1 MCRADEQNASVFGHK
16 GKPAS
21 TTIQVMSDNAP
32 PRKVADTPTER
43 LADLM
48 REASALTEGQDAYL
62 TKMTSPP
69 SEACKALGLATE
81 TAPWGELHASGQT
94 MFRFSSA
101 WTTDNVEAKTLAMF
115 AYMLKARR
123 VLEVG
128 MFTGFGALS
137 IAEVLPSD
145 GKMISC
151 EIDPFLA
158 TFSKPFF
165 AKSPHGQKV
174 DVRIGAALETMRAY
188 DAVAEGG
195 GCDMIFIDADKGGYA
210 DYYEAALT
218 TPGLLADG
226 GVIVVDNTLFK
237 GQAWM
242 PPQDPARDH
251 LSWNA
256 GGVAIA
262 EFNEMVRTDDR
273 VEQVILPIRD
283 GITIVRR
290 KGGVDSAFRR
300 PAPAVSAA
308 AETTPKEQEAAAPA
322 VQSKLSIDAV
332 DPTIAKA
339 TTNVVDVSDA
349 SADAV
354 ITGVG
359 GKNIL
364 ERMRLDGKVAL
375 VTGGGQGIGRAF
387 AHALCEAGASVMVV
401 DLDLARAETVAAELS
416 AKGGMAIAHK
426 ANVADEASVAAMVAA
441 AIDRL
446 GGLHIAVNNAG
457 INKNSAAEDTPMDE
471 FDATFNVNTRGVFMC
486 CQHEARHMLKNGGGK
501 IINTASMASL
511 IVPHPQKQAAYNASK
526 SAVVK
531 LTQSLA
537 CEWADRGV
545 NVNCMSPGIV
555 DTPLIWENPALKP
568 LAEKWIGDMPIGRLC
583 NVTDLQ
589 AAIVYLASEASDYMV
604 GHNLV
609 IEGGQSLW

>member
-1 MCRADEQNASVFGHK
+1 MCRAQEQFASVFGHK
-16 GKPAS
+16 KGVVP
-21 TTIQVMSDNAP
+21 TIQPEPSVKRAI
-32 PRKVADTPTER
+32 VDTPNER
-43 LADLM
+43 LADVL
-48 REASALTEGQDAYL
+48 REACNIAEGQDAYL

-69 SEACKALGLATE
+69 SEACAALGKATE
-81 TAPWGELHASGQT
+81 NANWGELHASGQT

-115 AYMLKARR
+115 AYMLKAKR
-123 VLEVG
+123 VLEIG

-145 GKMISC
+145 GKMVSC

-165 AKSPHGQKV
+165 AKSPHGHKV
-174 DVRIGAALETMRAY
+174 DVRIGAALETMRNY
-188 DAVAEGG
+188 DATAEGG
-195 GCDMIFIDADKGGYA
+195 GFDMIFIDADKGGYA

-218 TPGLLADG
+218 TPGLLAEG

-237 GQAWM
+237 GQAWL
-242 PPQDPARDH
+242 PPQEAARDY

-262 EFNEMVRTDDR
+262 AFNEMVKDDDR
-273 VEQVILPIRD
+273 VEQVILPVRD

-290 KGGVDSAFRR
+290 KGSIVEAAR
-300 PAPAVSAA
+300 PLPTVAA
-308 AETTPKEQEAAAPA
+308 ASSKEAEAVAKEAEAVKAEAP
-322 VQSKLSIDAV
+322 L
-332 DPTIAKA
+332 AKA
-339 TTNVVDVSDA
+339 TTAVEVSDA
-349 SADAV
+349 CSDVV

-359 GKNIL
+359 GKSIL

-401 DLDLARAETVAAELS
+401 DLDLARAETVAAELG
-416 AKGGMAIAHK
+416 AKGGVAVAHR
-426 ANVADEASVAAMVAA
+426 ANVAEEADVAAMVAA

-457 INKNSAAEDTPMDE
+457 INKNSAAEDTPMAE